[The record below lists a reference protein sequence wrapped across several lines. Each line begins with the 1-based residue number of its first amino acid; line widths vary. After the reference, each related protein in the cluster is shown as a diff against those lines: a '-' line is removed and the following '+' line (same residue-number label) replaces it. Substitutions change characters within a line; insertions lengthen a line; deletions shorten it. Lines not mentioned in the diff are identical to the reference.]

1 MFFPI
6 LALFFLLLLSAFFS
20 SSETALLS
28 TNPYKL
34 DYLSQKGSPEARLI
48 QNLLKK
54 VDNLLATILIGNTLV
69 NTAVAS
75 ISTFIFL
82 SLMEDKKQAV
92 LCSTLVT
99 TFLILVL
106 SEITPK
112 TYAAFNPLRL
122 SLLYVRPLKIFII
135 VLSPLV
141 KVFTFFSRLIFP
153 FHNKKGD
160 SDHSLNEDEAR
171 HLFSGIQGISL
182 LRKRM
187 LSGALDIGSRSVRE
201 VMVPRLQI
209 KAVDLN
215 EKNDQILQLILT
227 TGFSRFPVFHNRID
241 NIKGVIHAKD
251 IIPYLVDKKEIKV
264 SELLRP
270 PLFVPESSTLEQ
282 VLLQMQKKAIHMIF
296 IVDEFGNMEGL
307 VTLED
312 ILEEVVGEIQDEYDA
327 EQELPVDRIDEGV
340 YIVQGNTPVKL
351 VNMKVPLA
359 LPEKGTYTTFAG
371 FFLDEFGRIP
381 QEGDILE
388 YQGCQLI
395 VAKMTKHRIN
405 LIRVVLMPN

>member
-28 TNPYKL
+28 SNPYKL

-75 ISTFIFL
+75 ISTFVFL
-82 SLMEDKKQAV
+82 SLMEDKNQAV

-99 TFLILVL
+99 TFLILIL

-122 SLLYVRPLKIFII
+122 SLLYVRPLKIFVI

-141 KVFTFFSRLIFP
+141 KVLSFFSRLIFP
-153 FHNKKGD
+153 YHNEKGE

-171 HLFSGIQGISL
+171 HIFSGIQGISS
-182 LRKRM
+182 LRKKM

-241 NIKGVIHAKD
+241 NIKGLIHAKD
-251 IIPYLVDKKEIKV
+251 VIPYLVDKKEINV

-270 PLFVPESSTLEQ
+270 HLFVPESSTLEQ

-296 IVDEFGNMEGL
+296 VVDEFGNMEGL

-312 ILEEVVGEIQDEYDA
+312 IIEEVVGEIQDEYDA

-359 LPEKGTYTTFAG
+359 LPEKRTYTTFAG

-388 YQGCQLI
+388 YQSCQLI
-395 VAKMTKHRIN
+395 VVKMTKRRIN